1 MSFKDRDDPLATL
14 RREVERL
21 VEEVGKGVFGGA
33 SGPAQNGRETATTP
47 PKTTF
52 APSIDLNED
61 EDALELRADLP
72 GWSQDEVAIEAEAGG
87 VLLRGT
93 PANGGGVAER
103 YHLKERARR
112 PFERRVPLPV
122 EVDVAQAAA
131 RFERGVLT
139 LRLPKTQAAKRQ
151 KIEIKEG

>member
-1 MSFKDRDDPLATL
+1 MGFKDRDDPLATL

-33 SGPAQNGRETATTP
+33 SGPAQNGRETATP
-47 PKTTF
+47 PKTAS
-52 APSIDLNED
+52 APLIDLNED

-93 PANGGGVAER
+93 PANGGGVAEH

-112 PFERRVPLPV
+112 SFERRVPLPV

>member
-1 MSFKDRDDPLATL
+1 MGFKDRDDPLTTL

-33 SGPAQNGRETATTP
+33 SGPAQAGRETPSA
-47 PKTTF
+47 KTAF
-52 APSIDLNED
+52 APPIDLNED

-112 PFERRVPLPV
+112 PFERRVTLPA
-122 EVDVAQAAA
+122 EVDVTQAAA